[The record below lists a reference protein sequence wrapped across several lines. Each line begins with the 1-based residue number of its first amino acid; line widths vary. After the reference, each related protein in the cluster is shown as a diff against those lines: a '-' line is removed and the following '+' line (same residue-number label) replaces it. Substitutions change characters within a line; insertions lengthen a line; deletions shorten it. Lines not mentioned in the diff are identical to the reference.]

1 MREYTDNNDIFDVQQ
16 GKQFLTLK
24 NDNISNTYNKSILL
38 QEDRKHEG
46 GVNGFLINVLG
57 LRPDKTQVERGS
69 RLVKSFFSPLRDTY
83 EGFTGGFGESA
94 VNNVNQNQIEKLQ
107 QHENIFRQKLA
118 DYSIAKQSL
127 MEDTKNYLTNASNVK
142 NLSGKNVRLS
152 DGTIGYVTNRGFFKQ
167 YPDMTTFNNLEGVN
181 GCPKS
186 FQNIS
191 ASKANK
197 NVGDLF
203 GSEPALYLGTP
214 MKPNQPC
221 TQTGINVQVSSLQD
235 PNTVNTKL
243 EGCYSDNL
251 TDKFSLQ
258 SDIVNSSVETCK
270 LRAIDMGRSAYAL
283 KPNTSG
289 EMNCWVANQNISAQD
304 VNKTIATK
312 KIISKSLVDGKSFG
326 TNSVAGIM
334 NNGQLILGNLNS
346 QSNLFNSKD
355 LTTFTE
361 IPAISGCDPVY
372 GSRIN
377 INTASYGA
385 NCNGQIQLES
395 IL

>member
-1 MREYTDNNDIFDVQQ
+1 MRDYTNNNISDVFDIQQ
-16 GKQFLTLK
+16 GKQYLNFK
-24 NDNISNTYNKSILL
+24 KDNVSNTYNKSILL
-38 QEDRKHEG
+38 QEDRMKQLHTQG
-46 GVNGFLINVLG
+46 SNSFLNN
-57 LRPDKTQVERGS
+57 
-69 RLVKSFFSPLRDTY
+69 VKSIFSPLWNNH
-83 EGFTGGFGESA
+83 EGFTGSFGESA
-94 VNNVNQNQIEKLQ
+94 VNNVNQKQIEKLQ
-107 QHENIFRQKLA
+107 QHENVFRQKLA
-118 DYSIAKQSL
+118 EYSTAKQSL
-127 MEDTKNYLTNASNVK
+127 MDDTKNYLTNASNVK
-142 NLSGKNVRLS
+142 SISGKNVRLS

-167 YPDMTTFNNLEGVN
+167 YPDTSFEGVR
-181 GCPKS
+181 GCPKT

-191 ASKANK
+191 HSKANK
-197 NVGDLF
+197 NLGDLF

-243 EGCYSDNL
+243 EGCFSDNL

-258 SDIVNSSVETCK
+258 SDITNSSVESCK

-289 EMNCWVANQNISAQD
+289 EMNCWVANENISAQD
-304 VNKTIATK
+304 VSKTIATK
-312 KIISKSLVDGKSFG
+312 KIVSKSLIDGKSYG

-346 QSNLFNSKD
+346 QSNIFNSKD

-361 IPAISGCDPVY
+361 IPTISGCDPIY

-377 INTASYGA
+377 VNTASYGA